1 MQLTFWGVRGSTPV
15 PGPGTIRYGGNTPC
29 VEVRG
34 ASGRIFLD
42 AGTGLLAAARAEA
55 AAGRP
60 PLADTTVLLSH
71 THWDHIQGLTLH
83 PALYRAGGV
92 LRVMGPSQ
100 GRVPLKA
107 TIERLLAP
115 EYFPVGPEALAG
127 RLDVAEV
134 TEGRFEVNGFRVD
147 AFRVHHGVVTFGYR
161 ILESTS
167 GKSLIFITDNELGDG
182 TASDMSAWREALV
195 RFVRD
200 GDLMVHDAMWR
211 EQDWPG
217 RRGWGHSTAGQAI
230 GLAHE
235 AGVRQLT
242 LYHYDPALDDDA
254 LDAYVARAAAA
265 AADAGV
271 TLAAAR
277 EGETVTLE

>member
-1 MQLTFWGVRGSTPV
+1 MQVTFWGVRGSTPV
-15 PGPGTIRYGGNTPC
+15 PGPRTIRYGGNTPC

-34 ASGRIFLD
+34 ATGRIFLD

-55 AAGRP
+55 AGSAPRFEG
-60 PLADTTVLLSH
+60 TTVLLSH

-83 PALYRAGGV
+83 PELYRAGGV
-92 LRVMGPSQ
+92 LHLMGPSQ

-127 RLDVAEV
+127 GLDVTEV
-134 TEGRFEVNGFRVD
+134 TEERFEVN
-147 AFRVHHGVVTFGYR
+147 AFQVEAYRVHHGVVTYGYR
-161 ILESTS
+161 ILEPSS

-182 TASDMSAWREALV
+182 VTSDASDWRDGLV
-195 RFVRD
+195 RFVR
-200 GDLMVHDAMWR
+200 GADLMIHDAMWR
-211 EQDWPG
+211 EEDWPV
-217 RRGWGHSTAGQAI
+217 RRGWGHSTAGQAVE
-230 GLAHE
+230 LARE
-235 AGVRQLT
+235 AGVGALA

-254 LDAYVARAAAA
+254 LAAYVARAERT

-271 TLAAAR
+271 ELAAAR
-277 EGETVTLE
+277 EGLTVTLA

>member
-1 MQLTFWGVRGSTPV
+1 MRLTYWGVRGSAPV
-15 PGPGTIRYGGNTPC
+15 PGPGTVRYGGNTPC

-34 ASGRIFLD
+34 AAGRIFLD
-42 AGTGLLAAARAEA
+42 AGTGLLAAARADA
-55 AAGRP
+55 SARD
-60 PLADTTVLLSH
+60 DTTVLLSH

-92 LRVMGPSQ
+92 LRLMGPSQ

-127 RLDVAEV
+127 RLEVSEV
-134 TEGRFEVNGFRVD
+134 TERGFEVNGFAVL
-147 AFRVHHGVVTFGYR
+147 AFRVHHGVVTYGYR
-161 ILESTS
+161 ILEPGS

-182 TASDMSAWREALV
+182 TDTDLSAWRASLV

-200 GDLMVHDAMWR
+200 GDLMIHDAMWR
-211 EQDWPG
+211 EEDWPV
-217 RRGWGHSTAGQAI
+217 RRGWGHSTAVQAI
-230 GLAHE
+230 GLARE
-235 AGVRQLT
+235 AGVRKLT

-254 LDAYVARAAAA
+254 LDAYVARAERAAA
-265 AADAGV
+265 TAGV
-271 TLAAAR
+271 ELAAAR
-277 EGETVTLE
+277 EGVTVTLE

>member
-1 MQLTFWGVRGSTPV
+1 MRLTFWGVRGSTPV
-15 PGPGTIRYGGNTPC
+15 PGSNTVRFGGNTPC

-34 ASGRIFLD
+34 ATGRIFLD
-42 AGTGLLAAARAEA
+42 AGTGLLAAARAGA
-55 AAGRP
+55 ADAHPAGG
-60 PLADTTVLLSH
+60 TTVLLSH

-83 PALYRAGGV
+83 PELYRAGGV
-92 LRVMGPSQ
+92 LRLLGPPQ

-134 TEGRFEVNGFRVD
+134 SEGRFEVNGFQVE
-147 AFRVHHGVVTFGYR
+147 AFRVRHGVVTFGYR

-167 GKSLIFITDNELGDG
+167 GKSFIFITDNELGDTHDLDPPG
-182 TASDMSAWREALV
+182 WRAGLV
-195 RFVRD
+195 RFVR
-200 GDLMVHDAMWR
+200 GAELMVHDAMWR
-211 EQDWPG
+211 EQDWPA

-230 GLAHE
+230 ELARE
-235 AGVRQLT
+235 AGIGGLM

-254 LDAYVARAAAA
+254 LDAHVASAAAA
-265 AADAGV
+265 ASDAGV
-271 TLAAAR
+271 ALAAAR
-277 EGETVTLE
+277 EGLTVNLE

>member
-15 PGPGTIRYGGNTPC
+15 PGPGTVRYGGNTPC

-34 ASGRIFLD
+34 ATGRIFLD

-55 AAGRP
+55 AAGP
-60 PLADTTVLLSH
+60 PTGEDTTVLISH

-92 LRVMGPSQ
+92 LRLLGPPQ

-127 RLDVAEV
+127 RLDIAEV
-134 TEGRFEVNGFRVD
+134 TEGGFEVNGFQVE
-147 AFRVHHGVVTFGYR
+147 AFRVRHGVVTYGYR

-167 GKSLIFITDNELGDG
+167 GRSLIFITDNELGDG
-182 TASDMSAWREALV
+182 TASDPSAWREGLV

-200 GDLMVHDAMWR
+200 GGLMIHDAMWR

-230 GLAHE
+230 ELARE
-235 AGVRQLT
+235 AGTRHLT
-242 LYHYDPALDDDA
+242 LYHYDPALDDAA
-254 LDAYVARAAAA
+254 LDAYVARAAAT
-265 AADAGV
+265 AADAGI

-277 EGETVTLE
+277 EGLTVTLE